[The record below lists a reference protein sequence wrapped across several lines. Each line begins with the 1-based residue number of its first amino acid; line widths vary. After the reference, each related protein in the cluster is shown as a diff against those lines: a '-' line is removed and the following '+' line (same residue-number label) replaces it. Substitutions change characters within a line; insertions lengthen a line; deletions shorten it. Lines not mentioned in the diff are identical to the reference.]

1 MLFISSWFIRF
12 SVAKVPW
19 QQVSSIAK
27 AMIPLLDCLC
37 WTLTGTTHMLR
48 TWPEPI
54 AAYWV
59 LLILAQLLL
68 IISDVLSSLL
78 DELSPLSLTWSN
90 KDQLGVYQH
99 ISCRFF
105 ELENSEQYVI
115 AVSFHSTHNILLA
128 GLSFTVLSSQSA
140 SRENNESLISIVPSS
155 IYIMKSSRSGSLLW
169 CLLIFHTFLFHFF
182 VRPPGSF
189 EAITQY
195 TSVEVKVSHPLISCN
210 TPALQQKTMG
220 FSKSSWVSK
229 LDLCP
234 VFYFL
239 FLAG

>member
-90 KDQLGVYQH
+90 EDQLGVYQH

-140 SRENNESLISIVPSS
+140 SRENNESLISIVSS
-155 IYIMKSSRSGSLLW
+155 QYTLWNLLDLALFCGAFW
-169 CLLIFHTFLFHFF
+169 YFTPFCSTFLSGHQG
-182 VRPPGSF
+182 VLKPSHN
-189 EAITQY
+189 I
-195 TSVEVKVSHPLISCN
+195 HPLRSKCPIPWLAV
-210 TPALQQKTMG
+210 TLLH
-220 FSKSSWVSK
+220 FSKK
-229 LDLCP
+229 LWD
-234 VFYFL
+234 FL
-239 FLAG
+239 NPLESPNLICVHSFTSFL